1 MMGLLDWNFTGL
13 SEGAPSIIAVEKQN
27 DLDHD

>member
-1 MMGLLDWNFTGL
+1 MMGLLDWDFIGL
-13 SEGAPSIIAVEKQN
+13 SECAPSIIAVGKQN